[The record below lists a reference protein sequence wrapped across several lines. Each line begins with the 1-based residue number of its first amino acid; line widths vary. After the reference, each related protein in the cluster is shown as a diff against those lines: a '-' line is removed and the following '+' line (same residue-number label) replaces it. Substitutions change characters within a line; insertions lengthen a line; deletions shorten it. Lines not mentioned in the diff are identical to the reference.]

1 MVLGE
6 LSVLVAPAHTDALQM
21 TGDLSEV
28 STAIPELYPSG
39 IPRDSG
45 PFLVE
50 TCNPGPSQRLPDN
63 SILTG
68 PFTAVT
74 RWSPLAPFSEIGPLV
89 VVASTTPPMLWR
101 PIGPLVA
108 ERRMTPASSL

>member
-1 MVLGE
+1 MDSRTTGSPLPIRIVLGE
-6 LSVLVAPAHTDALQM
+6 FSVLVAPAQTDALQL

-28 STAIPELYPSG
+28 CTAIPELYPSG
-39 IPRDSG
+39 IPTESG
-45 PFLVE
+45 PFRVE

-74 RWSPLAPFSEIGPLV
+74 R
-89 VVASTTPPMLWR
+89 
-101 PIGPLVA
+101 
-108 ERRMTPASSL
+108 